1 MFPFL
6 TNPIIR
12 KVFAISNL
20 HNHNHWLLDTL
31 SFLLQRMFPFHR
43 SKYFLSFQIKSFKS
57 KGFWLLKNK
66 KKRKTFPFHHSKI
79 VIAISPNVSPP
90 QKSNHSKIC
99 TPASRR
105 NWGAILLPSFSRLR
119 ANCSPFF
126 FSKRAIFLTLN
137 VSFPQESTIQ
147 RTLGFAQPSWGG
159 AELSFSFPLLIRTR
173 NGAKCF
179 LFWKDSW
186 HSLLDWDKT
195 FPLYSNPII
204 KNVSVFYNF
213 NKNVFYGFPGWRRG
227 CYAIIS
233 YFCGVE
239 QESSSF

>member
-79 VIAISPNVSPP
+79 VIAINPNVSPP

-99 TPASRR
+99 TPASRRR

-126 FSKRAIFLTLN
+126 FFPNVPFSSPWMFPFLKNQPFKELWGLHNRHEEGLSCHFPSLCWSEQETVQN
-137 VSFPQESTIQ
+137 VSCSEKTLDTLSWIGTKRFLYIQ
-147 RTLGFAQPSWGG
+147 
-159 AELSFSFPLLIRTR
+159 IR
-173 NGAKCF
+173 
-179 LFWKDSW
+179 
-186 HSLLDWDKT
+186 
-195 FPLYSNPII
+195 
-204 KNVSVFYNF
+204 
-213 NKNVFYGFPGWRRG
+213 
-227 CYAIIS
+227 
-233 YFCGVE
+233 
-239 QESSSF
+239 